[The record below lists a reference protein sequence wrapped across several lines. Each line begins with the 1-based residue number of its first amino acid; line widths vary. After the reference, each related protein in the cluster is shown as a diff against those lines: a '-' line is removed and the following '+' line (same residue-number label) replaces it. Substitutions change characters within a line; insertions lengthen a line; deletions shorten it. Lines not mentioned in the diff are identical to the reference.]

1 MPTVEINEVESVL
14 QNPNYLIVD
23 VRDKERFDGINEPID
38 LVAGHI
44 PGAINI
50 PFTENLDQNGL
61 FLKPNELRNK
71 YGTIFRI
78 CKKVN

>member
-1 MPTVEINEVESVL
+1 MV
-14 QNPNYLIVD
+14 VD
-23 VRDKERFDGINEPID
+23 VRDKGRYDGKFEPID

-61 FLKPNELRNK
+61 FLKPDELRKNMSVSNW
-71 YGTIFRI
+71 
-78 CKKVN
+78 KKED